1 MIRWESLKKK
11 LIPWLLNKYINM
23 IYDLK
28 YVLKKVINE
37 RNDVIMVGNLGMI
50 SFNIVEKLCRLRY
63 KSCKVSINP
72 LTLI

>member
-1 MIRWESLKKK
+1 
-11 LIPWLLNKYINM
+11 M

-50 SFNIVEKLCRLRY
+50 SFNIVEKLCRLRC